1 MTSRQRADRLLVE
14 RGLFESRARA
24 QAAISAGLVTANGRP
39 VRKASED
46 ISSTAIIEAKPAHA
60 YVSRGGVKLAAALD
74 HFQLEVTDRICIDVG
89 ASTGGFS
96 EVLVLRG
103 AKRVYAVDV
112 GRDQLHPSLRA
123 RDEIVSMEEIDI
135 RALDRSRLPEQP
147 DFASVDVSFISL
159 KLVLPP
165 LDDLLAPRA
174 TLLAL
179 IKPQFEAARGDNKKG
194 IVRDAAVRAAVCDD
208 IAAFLA
214 GRGWRVTGL
223 MPSPILGGDGNA
235 EFFVGAARG

>member
-165 LDDLLAPRA
+165 LDDLLTPRA
-174 TLLAL
+174 TLVAL

-194 IVRDAAVRAAVCDD
+194 IVRDAEVRVAVCND